1 MPTPH
6 LLSTFKSLI
15 MKNKNERRAFMKSL
29 ILAPVLPTLGAIP
42 FSIANNPKKGKLK
55 TSLNAFSFNEPLM
68 AKTMNLDD
76 LLDFCAEYN
85 FDGVDI
91 TGYYFPGYPQVP
103 TDEYIYHI
111 KRKAHLL
118 GVSISGTGIRND
130 FSIPDAAKRKED
142 VQLIKNWIE
151 VASKLG
157 APVIRIFGGV
167 KNPQEFSWDEKAA
180 WMVKDIQECVDY
192 GAQHGVI
199 VAIQNHNDFIKTA
212 DDAIKIIKLVNKE
225 WFGLILD
232 TGSYRIGDPYEQI
245 ARTIPYAV
253 NWQVKENIFVDGKE
267 VKTDLKRLFKIIK
280 ESGYRGYVPIETL
293 GKGDP
298 KEKVPRF
305 MAEVR
310 EAML

>member
-1 MPTPH
+1 MNT
-6 LLSTFKSLI
+6 TARRNFVKSL
-15 MKNKNERRAFMKSL
+15 MLTPALFSVGALHQEDKSKH
-29 ILAPVLPTLGAIP
+29 
-42 FSIANNPKKGKLK
+42 SKLK
-55 TSLNAFSFNEPLM
+55 TSLNAYSFNDPLM

-76 LLDFCAEYN
+76 LLDFCAAQN
-85 FDGVDI
+85 FDGVDL

-103 TDEYIYHI
+103 SDEYIYHI

-118 GVSISGTGIRND
+118 GVSISGTGVRND
-130 FSIPDAAKRKED
+130 FTNPDANKRKED

-151 VASKLG
+151 CASKLG
-157 APVIRIFGGV
+157 APVIRIFAGV
-167 KNPQEFSWDEKAA
+167 LNPKEYSWDQIAT
-180 WMVKDIQECVDY
+180 WMVKDIQECVEY
-192 GAQHGVI
+192 GQKHGVI

-212 DDAIKIIKLVNKE
+212 DEAIKIIKMVNKE

-267 VKTDLKRLFKIIK
+267 VKTDLVRLFKLIK
-280 ESGYRGYVPIETL
+280 ESGYRGYIPVETL

-305 MAEVR
+305 IEEVR
-310 EAML
+310 KALASK

>member
-1 MPTPH
+1 
-6 LLSTFKSLI
+6 
-15 MKNKNERRAFMKSL
+15 MKNNIERRAFVKSL
-29 ILAPVLPTLGAIP
+29 MIAPALPTLGASRLN
-42 FSIANNPKKGKLK
+42 FDDKSKKGKLK
-55 TSLNAFSFNEPLM
+55 TSLNAFSFNDPLM

-157 APVIRIFGGV
+157 APVIRIFGGANKPMAHPDIV
-167 KNPQEFSWDEKAA
+167 GKEFSWDEKAA

-199 VAIQNHNDFIKTA
+199 VAIQNHDDFIKTA
-212 DDAIKIIKLVNKE
+212 DEAIKIIQLVNKE

-232 TGSYRIGDPYEQI
+232 TGSYRKDDPYEQI
-245 ARTIPYAV
+245 ARTIQYAV
-253 NWQVKENIFVDGKE
+253 NWQLKENIFVDGVE

>member
-1 MPTPH
+1 MT
-6 LLSTFKSLI
+6 TKTARRDFVKSL
-15 MKNKNERRAFMKSL
+15 L
-29 ILAPVLPTLGAIP
+29 IAPTLTS
-42 FSIANNPKKGKLK
+42 FDSIKIEDKKNGKLK
-55 TSLNAFSFNEPLM
+55 TSLNAYSFNDPLV

-76 LLDFCAEYN
+76 LLDFCATHN
-85 FDGVDI
+85 FDGVDL
-91 TGYYFPGYPQVP
+91 TGYYFPNYPQVP

-130 FSIPDAAKRKED
+130 FTNPDPAKRKD
-142 VQLIKNWIE
+142 DIQLIKNWIE

-157 APVIRIFGGV
+157 APVIRIFAGV
-167 KNPQEFSWDEKAA
+167 LNPKEYTWDQIAA
-180 WMVKDIQECVDY
+180 WMMKDIQECVAY
-192 GAQHGVI
+192 GQKYGVI

-212 DDAIKIIKLVNKE
+212 DEAIKIIKMVNRE

-253 NWQVKENIFVDGKE
+253 NWQVKENIFVNGQE
-267 VKTDLKRLFKIIK
+267 EKTDLKKLFGIIK
-280 ESGYRGYVPIETL
+280 ASGYRGYIPIETL

-298 KEKVPRF
+298 NEKVARF
-305 MAEVR
+305 MAEVQS
-310 EAML
+310 AMRS